1 MSLLCPNCEKINK
14 CDCKSCN
21 PDGKATD
28 LVIILEQEQL
38 YQCFHCGH
46 KFNQQDSLDFE
57 WDRMHQKFK
66 ENITPE
72 MALTWKSL
80 LINKERKEYVNKYTY
95 GEYGFESAFFQ
106 HFNIRHN
113 ECGEKELNKIKT
125 ILYRDNKIKS
135 ILDE

>member
-1 MSLLCPNCEKINK
+1 MSLLCINCEKINK
-14 CDCKSCN
+14 CDYKS
-21 PDGKATD
+21 TD
-28 LVIILEQEQL
+28 WLSSNYPQIIILEDEQL

-113 ECGEKELNKIKT
+113 ECSKEELNKIKT
-125 ILYRDNKIKS
+125 ILERDNKIKS

>member
-1 MSLLCPNCEKINK
+1 MDLLCTKCEKTNK
-14 CDCKSCN
+14 CDCKSTD
-21 PDGKATD
+21 PDGKETD
-28 LVIILEQEQL
+28 SLIILEDE
-38 YQCFHCGH
+38 

-80 LINKERKEYVNKYTY
+80 SINKERKEYVNKYTY

-113 ECGEKELNKIKT
+113 ECSGEELL
-125 ILYRDNKIKS
+125 ILDRDNKIKS